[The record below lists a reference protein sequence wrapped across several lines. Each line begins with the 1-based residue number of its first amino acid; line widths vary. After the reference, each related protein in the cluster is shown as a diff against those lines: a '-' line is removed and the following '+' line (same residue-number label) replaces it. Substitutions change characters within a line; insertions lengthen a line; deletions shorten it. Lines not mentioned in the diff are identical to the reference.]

1 VVDERITALEQAVP
15 VSGLLGYLNFSDGRP
30 DPRWQRQLD
39 DAFAFL
45 VNHGDDAPWQTLLDS
60 LPVLLRRLHENG
72 AAAFRDV
79 RQAEG
84 ALALA
89 ARVLPAYRR
98 HHADLLAHLT
108 DAELFNSFFLAR
120 VFETVLRQGTANAGE
135 EAATAVIARLND
147 FVGHRPI
154 ALLETRPRGEPYDHE
169 RTRPVPLWIQGA
181 GPASGRYQAV
191 VLRALE
197 LLEATDPDIL
207 AEAQFDPKLLDE
219 VALDVRAYDH
229 SHPVNRR
236 PNYVFGEWDP
246 HHLDNQGRYRRY
258 VVRKVTLDALIERV
272 EQGGSVSPAELLEE
286 AAAVLAGTILMASGT
301 SGASPTAYD
310 STTTLAALLPRI
322 ARYRDAFYEHLLR
335 RTSGTHGGRLRQE
348 REVMRQPFG
357 AARQHLNAYLAR
369 NRAAQMQQRYL
380 ALLFAEMGYAEA
392 SREEAER
399 IAVVS
404 VRLASAV
411 LGRLTAGRV
420 DVEASAFRAAAACL
434 PEAEDLIDR
443 GIACGAFADPWN
455 VLGFQG
461 LFPLSPAREDSVRDN
476 RLDEL
481 VGLVEQLFNL
491 YARLISEGAA
501 VGDDNLVQSLTA
513 ALEKR
518 TAWWDRFATYEVS
531 DIRRVHGGEA
541 ATSAAHV
548 AKALARWH
556 ARGEAPADL
565 AFWRGLLEG
574 FRSPKSFALVVDT
587 LLHKEDYRAA
597 QALLTAWLG
606 RAEQVP
612 LEDGVWSFPT
622 LALRWMLALTRGAP
636 GAERGARVFEES
648 GVFAITT
655 PRSALPL
662 RERQSLVL
670 KFFDYLEANA
680 EEFWQVPALELHG
693 SGEQPDEEDDTEG
706 LYSAAYDDVTYQDS
720 TDDSEGEVSDGGP
733 ADEFDLEQ
741 ESGRLEKRLRFLSTV
756 ARLWQ
761 VAARFLAAVHTDGA
775 GSPEAQTALIGW
787 LESARGNRHKLLTL
801 LDAIHVYPLP
811 DPGGAYDAL
820 VEFDRRRVL
829 KEQLLYTAIGT
840 CLDTSLAAGALH
852 GTLDAMAFDAERAGQ
867 GTEGEDKESTLRTA
881 LRASHSADDNAPP
894 WEAAAIRLE
903 QALFRGEA
911 AAAREA
917 LGQFLE
923 GFQQEPL
930 LVTPLTEGG
939 QPRQVL
945 RVRIAQTVLRA
956 LLANLPRLGL
966 IRETFDL
973 LKAART
979 MEQAQPPRGRGV
991 TEFNH
996 FFQASY
1002 QAVLESVIESA
1013 GTWDA
1018 EHSGD
1023 TELVEMLERLTTP
1036 FLELWGEHSRSLQ
1049 LSVLETVGGDA
1060 EWAAL
1065 QTFVQRYGGD
1075 LFHARFLTL
1084 ANLRGVLHRGV
1095 GPYLDYL
1102 RDNPDPLRPVKLIDD
1117 IGRSIRREDAIR
1129 RLEVVLQ
1136 AVIESYEEYKDYN
1149 TTTTQ
1154 SDYGENLHVL
1164 LDFLR
1169 LKAGYERHAW
1179 QFRPL
1184 VLAHEVLARRGRNA
1198 AAVLWE
1204 RQLTQFTRELARKH
1218 LDQLVALEKA
1228 RGVRLGTISD
1238 RLGERFVKPLALDR
1252 LAALIEPAMNETRRD
1267 GPRPA
1272 FARLRN
1278 ELPAYTAT
1286 PAGVGLD
1293 VPYWLRRLEIEVRRV
1308 QAMQSTIAVLAES
1321 FFRVP
1326 RRPLA
1331 YDELQRQLRE
1341 WGRPALPE

>member
-1 VVDERITALEQAVP
+1 MDERIAALEQAVP

-30 DPRWQRQLD
+30 DSRWQRQLD
-39 DAFAFL
+39 DAVAFL
-45 VNHGDDAPWQTLLDS
+45 ADRGEAVPAVALLEC
-60 LPVLLRRLHENG
+60 LPVLLTRLHDGG

-84 ALALA
+84 AIALA

-98 HHADLLAHLT
+98 HHADLLAHLG
-108 DAELFNSFFLAR
+108 DEELFNSFFLAR
-120 VFETVLRQGTANAGE
+120 VFEGVLRQGTSETGD
-135 EAATAVIARLND
+135 AAVTAVVSRLND
-147 FVGHRPI
+147 FVGHRPV
-154 ALLETRPRGEPYDHE
+154 AVLETRPRGEPYDHE

-181 GPASGRYQAV
+181 GAASGRY
-191 VLRALE
+191 RAIVNRTVDILE
-197 LLEATDPDIL
+197 TTDPDIL

-219 VALDVRAYDH
+219 LAIDVRAYDH
-229 SHPVNRR
+229 GHPVNRR

-246 HHLDNQGRYRRY
+246 HQIDGQGRYRRY
-258 VVRKVTLDALIERV
+258 VVRKVTLDALLDRV
-272 EQGGSVSPAELLEE
+272 QQGGADRGPGELLEE

-301 SGASPTAYD
+301 SGAGPGAHD
-310 STTTLAALLPRI
+310 SATTLATLLPRI
-322 ARYRDAFYEHLLR
+322 ARYRDAFYEQLLKR
-335 RTSGTHGGRLRQE
+335 SSGGHGNLLRQE
-348 REVMRQPFG
+348 REAMRQPFG

-369 NRAAQMQQRYL
+369 DRATQMQQRYL
-380 ALLFAEMGYAEA
+380 ALLFAEMGYPEA
-392 SREEAER
+392 SREESNR

-404 VRLASAV
+404 VRLTAAA
-411 LGRLTAGRV
+411 LGRLTTGRV
-420 DVEASAFRAAAACL
+420 EADAGDLRQAAARL
-434 PEAEDLIDR
+434 PETEDLLDR
-443 GIACGAFADPWN
+443 GIACGALADPWN
-455 VLGFQG
+455 ALGFQG
-461 LFPLSPAREDSVRDN
+461 LFPLSPAREDSVRDG

-491 YARLISEGAA
+491 YARLISEAA
-501 VGDDNLVQSLTA
+501 ASGDDELVRTLA
-513 ALEKR
+513 AGLER
-518 TAWWDRFATYEVS
+518 RAAWWDRFATYEVS
-531 DIRRVHGGEA
+531 DVRRVHGGEA
-541 ATSAAHV
+541 AASAAHV

-565 AFWRGLLEG
+565 SFWRGLLDG
-574 FRSPKSFALVVDT
+574 FQSPKSFALVVDT
-587 LLHKEDYRAA
+587 LLLKEDYRAA

-622 LALRWMLALTRGAP
+622 LALRWMLALTRA
-636 GAERGARVFEES
+636 ARTADRSPRLSEES
-648 GVFAITT
+648 GVFAIPS
-655 PRSALPL
+655 PRSSLPL
-662 RERQSLVL
+662 RDRQALVL
-670 KFFDYLEANA
+670 KFFDFLEANA
-680 EEFWQVPALELHG
+680 EEFWQVPTLDAA
-693 SGEQPDEEDDTEG
+693 GEDAAAAPEENDTEG
-706 LYSAAYDDVTYQDS
+706 LYSAAYDDVTYRDS
-720 TDDSEGEVSDGGP
+720 TDDSEGAVSDGGP
-733 ADEFDLEQ
+733 TDEFDLEQ

-761 VAARFLAAVHTDGA
+761 IAARFLAASRVDLA
-775 GSPEAQTALIGW
+775 GSPEVRAALGAWLATAR
-787 LESARGNRHKLLTL
+787 ANRHKLLAL
-801 LDAIHVYPLP
+801 LDVVHARALP

-852 GTLDAMAFDAERAGQ
+852 GALDAVSDGERDARSPEREDDETRPAFDTPNPAE
-867 GTEGEDKESTLRTA
+867 
-881 LRASHSADDNAPP
+881 DDDGPP

-903 QALFRGEA
+903 QALFRGDSA
-911 AAAREA
+911 GAREA
-917 LGQFLE
+917 LGPFME
-923 GFQQEPL
+923 AFQREPL

-956 LLANLPRLGL
+956 LLSNLPRLGL
-966 IRETFDL
+966 LRETFDL
-973 LKAART
+973 LKAARA

-1013 GTWDA
+1013 ATWDPA
-1018 EHSGD
+1018 RAGD
-1023 TELVEMLERLTTP
+1023 AELVEILERLTAP
-1036 FLELWGEHSRSLQ
+1036 FLALWVEHSRSLQ
-1049 LSVLETVGGDA
+1049 LSVLETVAGDS
-1060 EWAAL
+1060 EWTAL
-1065 QTFVQRYGGD
+1065 QNFVQRYGGD

-1084 ANLRGVLHRGV
+1084 GNLRGVLHRGV

-1102 RDNPDPLRPVKLIDD
+1102 RENPDPLRPVKLVEDL
-1117 IGRSIRREDAIR
+1117 GRSIRREDAVR
-1129 RLEVVLQ
+1129 RLEIVLQ
-1136 AVIESYEEYKDYN
+1136 AVVESYEEYKDYN

-1169 LKAGYERHAW
+1169 LKAAYERHAW

-1198 AAVLWE
+1198 TAVLWE

-1218 LDQLVALEKA
+1218 LEQLAALEKS
-1228 RGVRLGTISD
+1228 RGVHLGTVSD
-1238 RLGERFVKPLALDR
+1238 HLNERFVKPLALDR
-1252 LAALIEPAMNETRRD
+1252 LAALIEPAMTDARRE

-1272 FARLRN
+1272 FARLRD

-1293 VPYWLRRLEIEVRRV
+1293 VPYWLRRLEMEVRRV
-1308 QAMQSTIAVLAES
+1308 QATQTTIAVLAES

-1326 RRPLA
+1326 RRPLP
-1331 YDELQRQLRE
+1331 YEEVQRQLHE

>member
-1 VVDERITALEQAVP
+1 MGDERITALEQAVP

-39 DAFAFL
+39 DAYSFL
-45 VNHGDDAPWQTLLDS
+45 ADRGEAAPWQALLEA
-60 LPVLLRRLHENG
+60 LPVSLRRLNESG
-72 AAAFRDV
+72 ATAFRDV

-89 ARVLPAYRR
+89 PRVLPAYRR

-108 DAELFNSFFLAR
+108 DAELFTSFFLAR
-120 VFETVLRQGTANAGE
+120 VFEAVLRQGTTETG
-135 EAATAVIARLND
+135 EAAADAVVARLND
-147 FVGHRPI
+147 FVGHRPV

-181 GPASGRYQAV
+181 GAGGGRYR
-191 VLRALE
+191 VLVERALA

-219 VALDVRAYDH
+219 FAADVRAYDH
-229 SHPVNRR
+229 GHPVNRR

-246 HHLDNQGRYRRY
+246 HHLDGQSRYRRY
-258 VVRKVTLDALIERV
+258 VARKVTLDALLDRV
-272 EQGGSVSPAELLEE
+272 EHGDGLDPDELLHE
-286 AAAVLAGTILMASGT
+286 AAAVLAGTVLMASGT
-301 SGASPTAYD
+301 CGWGPSAHDSGTSFA
-310 STTTLAALLPRI
+310 TLMPRI
-322 ARYRDAFYEHLLR
+322 ARYRDAFYEQLLR
-335 RTSGTHGGRLRQE
+335 RTGGAHSARLRQE

-380 ALLFAEMGYAEA
+380 SLLFAEMGYPEA
-392 SREEAER
+392 SREEAGR

-404 VRLASAV
+404 VRMASAV

-420 DVEASAFRAAAACL
+420 EAESGDFRAAAARL
-434 PEAEDLIDR
+434 PEAEDLLER

-461 LFPLSPAREDSVRDN
+461 LFPLSAAREDSVRDG

-491 YARLISEGAA
+491 YARLISEAA
-501 VGDDNLVQSLTA
+501 ASGDGDVVRSLTA
-513 ALEKR
+513 ALER
-518 TAWWDRFATYEVS
+518 RAAWWDRFATYEVS
-531 DIRRVHGGEA
+531 DVRRVHGGEA

-548 AKALARWH
+548 AKVLTRWH

-565 AFWRGLLEG
+565 TFWRGLLEG

-587 LLHKEDYRAA
+587 LLFKDDFHAA

-606 RAEQVP
+606 RVEQVP

-622 LALRWMLALTRGAP
+622 LALRWMLALTRAGQGAA
-636 GAERGARVFEES
+636 GERVSEES
-648 GVFAITT
+648 GVFAINA

-662 RERQSLVL
+662 RERQALVL
-670 KFFDYLEANA
+670 KFFDFLEANA
-680 EEFWQVPALELHG
+680 EEFWQVPALEVG
-693 SGEQPDEEDDTEG
+693 GDEEAPDDDDEPEE
-706 LYSAAYDDVTYQDS
+706 LFSAAYDDVTYKDS
-720 TDDSEGEVSDGGP
+720 TDDREGAVSDGGGP
-733 ADEFDLEQ
+733 TDEFDLEE

-761 VAARFLAAVHTDGA
+761 VAARFLAAVHADGA
-775 GSPEAQTALIGW
+775 GTTDARQALSGW
-787 LESARGNRHKLLTL
+787 LAAAVGNRRKLLSL
-801 LDAIHVYPLP
+801 LDAIHAHPLP
-811 DPGGAYDAL
+811 DPGGDYDAL

-840 CLDTSLAAGALH
+840 CLDTSLATGALH
-852 GTLDAMAFDAERAGQ
+852 GAIDAVSDGKDAAAE
-867 GTEGEDKESTLRTA
+867 EHLTA
-881 LRASHSADDNAPP
+881 APDAPVDDDGPS
-894 WEAAAIRLE
+894 WEPAAIRLE
-903 QALFRGEA
+903 QALFRGDVAGARA
-911 AAAREA
+911 A
-917 LGQFLE
+917 LVPFLE

-966 IRETFDL
+966 LRETFDL
-973 LKAART
+973 LKTART
-979 MEQAQPPRGRGV
+979 MEQTQPPRGRGV

-1013 GTWDA
+1013 AKWDA
-1018 EHSGD
+1018 AHSGD
-1023 TELVEMLERLTTP
+1023 AALVELLERLTAP
-1036 FLELWGEHSRSLQ
+1036 FLSLWVEHSRSLQ
-1049 LSVLETVGGDA
+1049 LSVLETVAGDA
-1060 EWAAL
+1060 EWRAL
-1065 QTFVQRYGGD
+1065 QDFVQRYGGD
-1075 LFHARFLTL
+1075 LFHSRFLTL

-1102 RDNPDPLRPVKLIDD
+1102 RDNPDPLHPVKLLDD
-1117 IGRSIRREDAIR
+1117 LGRSIRREDAVR

-1136 AVIESYEEYKDYN
+1136 AVVESYEEYKDYN

-1218 LDQLVALEKA
+1218 LDQLASLEKA
-1228 RGVRLGTISD
+1228 KGVRLGTVSD
-1238 RLGERFVKPLALDR
+1238 RLGERFVKPLSLDR
-1252 LAALIEPAMNETRRD
+1252 LAALIEPAMKEARD
-1267 GPRPA
+1267 DGLRPA
-1272 FARLRN
+1272 FARLQA
-1278 ELPAYTAT
+1278 ELPAYTTT
-1286 PAGVGLD
+1286 PTGVGLD
-1293 VPYWLRRLEIEVRRV
+1293 VPYWLRRLEMEVRRV
-1308 QAMQSTIAVLAES
+1308 QATQTTIAVLAES

-1331 YDELQRQLRE
+1331 YDELLRQLRD

>member
-1 VVDERITALEQAVP
+1 MVDERITALEQAVP
-15 VSGLLGYLNFSDGRP
+15 VSGLLGYLNFSDGKP

-45 VNHGDDAPWQTLLDS
+45 AARGEPAPWQALLDV
-60 LPVLLRRLHENG
+60 LPALLRRLHEGG

-98 HHADLLAHLT
+98 HHADLLAHLA

-120 VFETVLRQGTANAGE
+120 VFEAVLRQGTAE
-135 EAATAVIARLND
+135 TDDAAAAAVVARLND
-147 FVGHRPI
+147 FVGHRPV

-169 RTRPVPLWIQGA
+169 RTRPVPLFIRGA
-181 GPASGRYQAV
+181 GAAGGRYRAV

-207 AEAQFDPKLLDE
+207 ADAQFDPALLDE
-219 VALDVRAYDH
+219 LALDVRAYDH
-229 SHPVNRR
+229 GHPVNRR

-246 HHLDNQGRYRRY
+246 HHLDGQGRYRRY
-258 VVRKVTLDALIERV
+258 VVRKVTLDALLDRV
-272 EQGGSVSPAELLEE
+272 EQGAGGLDPAELLEE
-286 AAAVLAGTILMASGT
+286 AAAVLAGTVLMASGT
-301 SGASPTAYD
+301 SGWGPGAHD
-310 STTTLAALLPRI
+310 SATTLAALLPRI
-322 ARYRDAFYEHLLR
+322 ARYRDAFYEQLLK
-335 RTSGTHGGRLRQE
+335 RTGGARGARLRQE
-348 REVMRQPFG
+348 REATRQPFG

-369 NRAAQMQQRYL
+369 DRATQLQQRYL
-380 ALLFAEMGYAEA
+380 ALLFAEMGYPEA
-392 SREEAER
+392 SREEAGR

-404 VRLASAV
+404 VRMASAV

-420 DVEASAFRAAAACL
+420 EADAGALRSAAGRL
-434 PEAEDLIDR
+434 PEAEDLLDR

-455 VLGFQG
+455 ALGFQG
-461 LFPLSPAREDSVRDN
+461 LFPLSPAREDSVRDG

-491 YARLISEGAA
+491 YARLIGEAA
-501 VGDDNLVQSLTA
+501 AAGDGELAAALTA

-518 TAWWDRFATYEVS
+518 AGWWDRFATFEVS
-531 DIRRVHGGEA
+531 DVRRVHGGEA
-541 ATSAAHV
+541 ADSATHV

-565 AFWRGLLEG
+565 AFWRDLLEG
-574 FRSPKSFALVVDT
+574 FRAPKSFALVVDA
-587 LLHKEDYRAA
+587 LLRKEDYRAA

-622 LALRWMLALTRGAP
+622 LALRWMLALTRPARG
-636 GAERGARVFEES
+636 GERGARVFEES
-648 GVFAITT
+648 GVFAIPG

-662 RERQSLVL
+662 RERQTLVV

-680 EEFWQVPALELHG
+680 EDFWQVPALEVVG
-693 SGEQPDEEDDTEG
+693 GEDAPAEEDDADG

-720 TDDSEGEVSDGGP
+720 TDDREGAVSDGGGP
-733 ADEFDLEQ
+733 ADEFDLER

-761 VAARFLAAVHTDGA
+761 VAARFLAAAHADGA
-775 GSPEAQTALIGW
+775 ATPEAAAALSAW
-787 LESARGNRHKLLTL
+787 LETARGNRHKLLAL
-801 LDAIHVYPLP
+801 LDAIHAHPLP
-811 DPGGAYDAL
+811 DTGGAYDDL

-840 CLDTSLAAGALH
+840 CLDTSLAAGALQ
-852 GTLDAMAFDAERAGQ
+852 GAVGDVEREAQSAGRQ
-867 GTEGEDKESTLRTA
+867 DEDTSSRPAPGAARPGEEDS
-881 LRASHSADDNAPP
+881 PP
-894 WEAAAIRLE
+894 WEPAAIRLE
-903 QALFRGEA
+903 QALFRGDA
-911 AAAREA
+911 AAARAA
-917 LGQFLE
+917 LGPFLE
-923 GFQQEPL
+923 CFQQEPL

-939 QPRQVL
+939 RPRQVL

-966 IRETFDL
+966 LRETFDL
-973 LKAART
+973 LKAARA
-979 MEQAQPPRGRGV
+979 MEQTQPPRGRGV

-1002 QAVLESVIESA
+1002 QAVLESVIGSA
-1013 GTWDA
+1013 ATWDPPYA
-1018 EHSGD
+1018 GD
-1023 TELVEMLERLTTP
+1023 SELVAILERLTAP
-1036 FLELWGEHSRSLQ
+1036 FLALWVEHSRTLQ
-1049 LSVLETVGGDA
+1049 LSVLETVAGDA

-1065 QTFVQRYGGD
+1065 QNFVQRYGGD

-1102 RDNPDPLRPVKLIDD
+1102 RDNPDPLRPVKLLDD
-1117 IGRSIRREDAIR
+1117 LGRSLPREDAVR
-1129 RLEVVLQ
+1129 RLEVALQ
-1136 AVIESYEEYKDYN
+1136 AVVENYEEYKDYN

-1184 VLAHEVLARRGRNA
+1184 ILAHEVLARRGRNT

-1218 LDQLVALEKA
+1218 LDQLAALEKS
-1228 RGVRLGTISD
+1228 RGVRLGTVSD

-1252 LAALIEPAMNETRRD
+1252 LAALIEPSMNETRRD

-1272 FARLRN
+1272 FARLRE
-1278 ELPAYTAT
+1278 ELAAYTAT

-1293 VPYWLRRLEIEVRRV
+1293 VPYWLRRLEMEVHRV
-1308 QAMQSTIAVLAES
+1308 QATQTTIAVLAES

-1331 YDELQRQLRE
+1331 YEDLQRQLRE

>member
-39 DAFAFL
+39 DAFVFL
-45 VNHGDDAPWQTLLDS
+45 TERGEAAPWQVVLDC
-60 LPVLLRRLHENG
+60 LPVLLKRLQDSG
-72 AAAFRDV
+72 ASAFRDAH
-79 RQAEG
+79 QAEA
-84 ALALA
+84 ALTLA
-89 ARVLPAYRR
+89 ARVLPDYRH

-120 VFETVLRQGTANAGE
+120 VFEAILRQGTADSGDG
-135 EAATAVIARLND
+135 AATAIVARLND
-147 FVGHRPI
+147 FVGHRPV

-169 RTRPVPLWIQGA
+169 RTRPIPLWIQGA
-181 GPASGRYQAV
+181 GSACGRY
-191 VLRALE
+191 RALVERTIE

-207 AEAQFDPKLLDE
+207 TEAQFEPKLVDE
-219 VALDVRAYDH
+219 LAVDARPYDH
-229 SHPVNRR
+229 GHPVNRR

-246 HHLDNQGRYRRY
+246 HHLDGQGRYRRY
-258 VVRKVTLDALIERV
+258 VVRKVTLDALLDRV
-272 EQGGSVSPAELLEE
+272 EQGGSLDRSELLEE
-286 AAAVLAGTILMASGT
+286 AAAVLAGTVLMACGT
-301 SGASPTAYD
+301 SGASPTAHD
-310 STTTLAALLPRI
+310 SATTLAALLPRI
-322 ARYRDAFYEHLLR
+322 ARYRDAFYEHLLKR
-335 RTSGTHGGRLRQE
+335 MNGAHAVRLRQE
-348 REVMRQPFG
+348 REATRQPFG

-369 NRAAQMQQRYL
+369 DRATQMQQRYL
-380 ALLFAEMGYAEA
+380 ALLFAEMGYPEA

-404 VRLASAV
+404 VRLASAA
-411 LGRLTAGRV
+411 LGGLTAGRV
-420 DVEASAFRAAAACL
+420 EADAGELRQAAARL
-434 PEAEDLIDR
+434 PETEDILDR

-455 VLGFQG
+455 ALGFQG
-461 LFPLSPAREDSVRDN
+461 LFPLSPAREDSVRDA

-481 VGLVEQLFNL
+481 VGLIEQLFNL
-491 YARLISEGAA
+491 YARLISEAA
-501 VGDDNLVQSLTA
+501 AAGDDELVRTLTVG
-513 ALEKR
+513 LEKR
-518 TAWWDRFATYEVS
+518 AAWWDRFATHEVS
-531 DIRRVHGGEA
+531 DVRRVHGGEA

-574 FRSPKSFALVVDT
+574 FQSPKSFALVVDT

-597 QALLTAWLG
+597 LALLTAWLG

-622 LALRWMLALTRGAP
+622 LALRWMLALTRGER
-636 GAERGARVFEES
+636 GAERGTRISEES
-648 GVFAITT
+648 GVFAIPN
-655 PRSALPL
+655 PRSTLPY
-662 RERQSLVL
+662 RERQALVV
-670 KFFDYLEANA
+670 KFFDFLEANA
-680 EEFWQVPALELHG
+680 EEFWQVPALELNG
-693 SGEQPDEEDDTEG
+693 DNAASAEEEDTEG
-706 LYSAAYDDVTYQDS
+706 LYSAAYDDVTYRDS
-720 TDDSEGEVSDGGP
+720 TDDSEGAVSDGGP
-733 ADEFDLEQ
+733 TDEFDLDR
-741 ESGRLEKRLRFLSTV
+741 ESVRLEKRLRFLSTV

-761 VAARFLAAVHTDGA
+761 VAARFLAAPAADRSGA
-775 GSPEAQTALIGW
+775 AEARTALTTW
-787 LESARGNRHKLLTL
+787 LATARFNRHKLLAL
-801 LDAIHVYPLP
+801 LDTVHARPLP

-829 KEQLLYTAIGT
+829 KEQLLYAAIGT

-852 GTLDAMAFDAERAGQ
+852 GALDAVAARSRSAAGA
-867 GTEGEDKESTLRTA
+867 GGEDEA
-881 LRASHSADDNAPP
+881 AGASAPAPAADDDGPP

-903 QALFRGEA
+903 QALFRGDA
-911 AAAREA
+911 AGAREA
-917 LGQFLE
+917 LGPFLE
-923 GFQQEPL
+923 AFQREPL

-956 LLANLPRLGL
+956 LLSNLPRLGL
-966 IRETFDL
+966 LRETFDL

-979 MEQAQPPRGRGV
+979 MEQTQPPRGRGV

-1002 QAVLESVIESA
+1002 QAVLESAIESA
-1013 GTWDA
+1013 ATWDA
-1018 EHSGD
+1018 AKAGD
-1023 TELVEMLERLTTP
+1023 AELVEILERLTAP
-1036 FLELWGEHSRSLQ
+1036 FLALWVEHSRSLQ
-1049 LSVLETVGGDA
+1049 LSVLETVAADSD
-1060 EWAAL
+1060 WIAL
-1065 QTFVQRYGGD
+1065 QNFVQHYGGD

-1084 ANLRGVLHRGV
+1084 GNLRGVLHRGV
-1095 GPYLDYL
+1095 GPYVDYL
-1102 RDNPDPLRPVKLIDD
+1102 RENPDPLRPVKLIEDL
-1117 IGRSIRREDAIR
+1117 GRTVRREDAVR

-1136 AVIESYEEYKDYN
+1136 AVVESYEEYKDYN

-1204 RQLTQFTRELARKH
+1204 RQLTQFTRDLARKH
-1218 LDQLVALEKA
+1218 LDQLAALEKS
-1228 RGVRLGTISD
+1228 RGIRLGTVSD

-1252 LAALIEPAMNETRRD
+1252 LAALIEPAMNEARRE
-1267 GPRPA
+1267 GPRPTI
-1272 FARLRN
+1272 ARLLS

-1286 PAGVGLD
+1286 PSGVGLD
-1293 VPYWLRRLEIEVRRV
+1293 VPYWLRRLEMEVRRV
-1308 QAMQSTIAVLAES
+1308 QATQTTIAVLAES

-1326 RRPLA
+1326 RQPLP
-1331 YDELQRQLRE
+1331 YEELQRQLRE